1 MNVNAQDYLELCEAT
16 NDICFWDI
24 EATGLKGDYNSILVI
39 SILPFHGDPITYSV
53 DRVGRDIDVV
63 REAKETLEGF
73 KIWTGYY
80 SRGYDIGM
88 VNTRL
93 FKNGLPFVEKRHHL
107 DLYFQLKTKL
117 SASRRSQAHYM
128 NWFNDGSEEES
139 EMDKM
144 SVGASVWSDMP
155 DKMDILMPKMIKRC
169 ESDVKGLKLLYN
181 KVKPLINDITM

>member
-1 MNVNAQDYLELCEAT
+1 MNVNAQDYLELCEAN

-24 EATGLKGDYNSILVI
+24 EATGLKGDYNSILVV
-39 SILPFHGDPITYSV
+39 SICPFYGDPITFSV
-53 DRVGRDIDVV
+53 DRVGDDAAVC
-63 REAKETLEGF
+63 REAKEVLEQF

-88 VNTRL
+88 LNTRL
-93 FKNGLPFVEKRHHL
+93 FKNGDKFVEKRHHL

-128 NWFNDGSEEES
+128 NWFNDGSDEEK

-144 SVGASVWSDMP
+144 SMGANMWADMP
-155 DKMDILMPKMIKRC
+155 AKIDKLMPKMIDRC
-169 ESDVKGLKLLYN
+169 ESDVKGLRLLYN
-181 KVKPLINDITM
+181 RVKPLINDITM